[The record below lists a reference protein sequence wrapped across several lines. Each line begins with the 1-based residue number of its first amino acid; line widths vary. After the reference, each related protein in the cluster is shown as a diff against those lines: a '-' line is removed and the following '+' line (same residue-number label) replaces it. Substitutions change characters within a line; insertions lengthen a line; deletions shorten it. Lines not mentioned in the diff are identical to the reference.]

1 MFMRFA
7 TMLVVILS
15 ATGAGAPPPRVPV
28 LVELFTSEGCS
39 SCPSADAL
47 LETLLRDQPV
57 DGVEV
62 IPIGLHVDYFN
73 YLGWKD
79 TFSAAAFTERQQ
91 DYSRIFGPDS
101 VYTPQMV
108 VDGKDGIVGNDRP
121 LAAKTI
127 AAAARRPHL
136 ALHATAHAT
145 ADSAIDHDRPPGCS
159 GRRREDPGR
168 GGGYRGRSHH
178 RSPARRE
185 QGADASPCG
194 RRPQD
199 SNARH
204 PRCLG
209 RPHRDANP
217 PGARLGSKPSE
228 RRGLA
233 AGRQEPPGLW
243 RRVRADSALNAL
255 ALAQLVQRPFELF
268 ELLPGFPEL
277 ALGGQPLVVGK
288 TLRRARDQGLDVRA
302 APSRP

>member
-57 DGVEV
+57 NGVEV
-62 IPIGLHVDYFN
+62 IPIGLHVDYLN

-145 ADSAIDHDRPPGCS
+145 ADSATITIDLPAAPAGGEKIQVVAAVTEDDLTTAVQRGENKGRTLHHVAVVRKIQTLDTLGASAGPTETRIRLVPGW
-159 GRRREDPGR
+159 GPN
-168 GGGYRGRSHH
+168 H
-178 RSPARRE
+178 
-185 QGADASPCG
+185 
-194 RRPQD
+194 
-199 SNARH
+199 
-204 PRCLG
+204 
-209 RPHRDANP
+209 
-217 PGARLGSKPSE
+217 
-228 RRGLA
+228 
-233 AGRQEPPGLW
+233 
-243 RRVRADSALNAL
+243 LNA
-255 ALAQLVQRPFELF
+255 
-268 ELLPGFPEL
+268 
-277 ALGGQPLVVGK
+277 VVWLQGVK
-288 TLRRARDQGLDVRA
+288 SRQVYGVASAPILR
-302 APSRP
+302 

>member
-1 MFMRFA
+1 MDRRHVRVHA
-7 TMLVVILS
+7 ICDDAVVILS
-15 ATGAGAPPPRVPV
+15 ARVRRPPPRVPV

-136 ALHATAHAT
+136 ALHVDGTC
-145 ADSAIDHDRPPGCS
+145 DRRQRDDHDRPS
-159 GRRREDPGR
+159 RLLRQAARDPGR

-178 RSPARRE
+178 RGRARRE
-185 QGADASPCG
+185 QGPDASPRR

-199 SNARH
+199 STLDTLA
-204 PRCLG
+204 PRPG
-209 RPHRDANP
+209 P
-217 PGARLGSKPSE
+217 P
-228 RRGLA
+228 RRESG
-233 AGRQEPPGLW
+233 W
-243 RRVRADSALNAL
+243 RRAGVRAI
-255 ALAQLVQRPFELF
+255 
-268 ELLPGFPEL
+268 
-277 ALGGQPLVVGK
+277 
-288 TLRRARDQGLDVRA
+288 
-302 APSRP
+302 

>member
-1 MFMRFA
+1 MRFA

-145 ADSAIDHDRPPGCS
+145 ADSATITIDLPAAPAG
-159 GRRREDPGR
+159 GEKIQVVTAVTED
-168 GGGYRGRSHH
+168 
-178 RSPARRE
+178 
-185 QGADASPCG
+185 DLTTASPCG